1 MTLPCTIHETL
12 KWLTTLAHLNAEI
25 ILVVTVCSVR
35 YRLPLPVLPPGI
47 SVPVFVTKVA
57 QDVKLI

>member
-1 MTLPCTIHETL
+1 MAHIA
-12 KWLTTLAHLNAEI
+12 AHLKCGNHPGGDSAALDI
-25 ILVVTVCSVR
+25 HQ
-35 YRLPLPVLPPGI
+35 LPLPLLPPGI